1 MDTNFDFL
9 VNVDISGVQRG
20 GDTKNFTTALIV
32 FDGTYGGVDVIES
45 LNDVAAL
52 GYTNVQMGLLALALM
67 QSGVSR
73 ILAAEVGVGTTLQ
86 DVLDDNPEWFAV
98 VFADEDSQSS
108 QLFDDVK
115 GSDYLLAYGVD
126 TDGDNPPSVDDTY
139 SNIIAF
145 AHDGYMGDGDP
156 VDSNMAYGLA
166 VAAMVKYLAFDA
178 DRRFAQMDWQGLER
192 VHTSGYNA
200 TQRTAIADAGMNTY
214 GVVQGR
220 PSVQEGLTTQGLPIN
235 VVVARMWVEARIREQ
250 IAGTVY
256 NIVNQYGGLPY
267 DNAGIG
273 TIVGAVMQVLDRGE
287 RIGHFVRNYSTVDA
301 PTLADVTEQDLRD
314 GKLYL
319 EANAV
324 QKWRMH
330 RFDIRGAVRPTIG
343 EVE

>member
-20 GDTKNFTTALIV
+20 GDVKNFTTALIV
-32 FDGTYGGVDVIES
+32 FDGVYGGVDVFES
-45 LNDVAAL
+45 ADDVASSA
-52 GYTNVQMGLLALALM
+52 YTSDQKAILDLALK

-86 DVLDDNPEWFAV
+86 DVLDDNADWFAV
-98 VFADEDSQSS
+98 VFAYDDSQGS
-108 QLFDDVK
+108 QLFEDVW

-126 TDGDNPPSVDDTY
+126 TDGDNPDPQGDTY

-145 AHDGYMGDGDP
+145 AHDGYTGDGNP
-156 VDSNMAYGLA
+156 VDSDMAHKLA
-166 VAAMVKYLAFDA
+166 VAATVKYLAFDA
-178 DRRFAQMDWQGLER
+178 DRRFAQMDWQGLEGI
-192 VHTSGYNA
+192 HPSGYNA
-200 TQRTAIADAGMNTY
+200 TQRTAITDAGYNTY
-214 GVVQGR
+214 GVIQGR

-250 IAGTVY
+250 IASTVY
-256 NIVNQYGGLPY
+256 NIVNQHGGLPY

-273 TIVGAVMQVLDRGE
+273 VIIGAVMQVMDRGE
-287 RIGHFVRNYSTVDA
+287 RIGHFVRNYSSVDA
-301 PTLADVTEQDLRD
+301 PTLAEVTEQDLRD

>member
-20 GDTKNFTTALIV
+20 GDVKNFTTALIV
-32 FDGTYGGVDVIES
+32 FDGTFGGVDVFESIE
-45 LNDVAAL
+45 DVVSSSYTSDQKSILGDAL
-52 GYTNVQMGLLALALM
+52 K

-73 ILAAEVGVGTTLQ
+73 ILAAEVAGGTTLQ
-86 DVLDDNPEWFAV
+86 DVLDDNPNWFAA
-98 VFADEDSQSS
+98 VFADEDSQAS
-108 QLFDDVK
+108 QLFEDLW
-115 GSDYLLAYGVD
+115 GSDYLLAYGVE
-126 TDGDNPPSVDDTY
+126 TDGDAPDDQGDMF

-145 AHDGYMGDGDP
+145 AHDGYMGDG
-156 VDSNMAYGLA
+156 VSAESEQVYRLA

-178 DRRFAQMDWQGLER
+178 DRRFAQMDWQGLEGI
-192 VHTSGYNA
+192 HPSGYNA

-214 GVVQGR
+214 GMVQGR

-256 NIVNQYGGLPY
+256 NIVNQYGGLAY

-273 TIVGAVMQVLDRGE
+273 VVVGAVMQVLGRGE
-287 RIGHFVRNYSTVDA
+287 RIGHFVRDYSSVNA
-301 PTLADVTEQDLRD
+301 PTLAEVSEQDLRD
-314 GKLYL
+314 GKVYL
-319 EANAV
+319 EVDAV
-324 QKWRMH
+324 QRWRMH
-330 RFDIRGAVRPTIG
+330 EFNIKGAVRPTIG

>member
-20 GDTKNFTTALIV
+20 GDVKNFTTALIV
-32 FDGTYGGVDVIES
+32 FDGVYGGVDVFES
-45 LNDVAAL
+45 KEAVYSSTYSGDQQDML
-52 GYTNVQMGLLALALM
+52 GLALS

-73 ILAAEVGVGTTLQ
+73 VLAAEVGSSTTLQ
-86 DVLDDNPEWFAV
+86 DVLDDNPNWFAA
-98 VFADEDSQSS
+98 VFADEDSQAL
-108 QLFDDVK
+108 QLFEDLW

-126 TDGDNPPSVDDTY
+126 TDGDDPDPQGDTF

-145 AHDGYMGDGDP
+145 AHDGFAGDGEP
-156 VDSNMAYGLA
+156 VESDLAYRLA
-166 VAAMVKYLAFDA
+166 VAATVKYLAFDA
-178 DRRFAQMDWQGLER
+178 DRRFAQMDWQRLEGIPP
-192 VHTSGYNA
+192 SGYNA
-200 TQRTAIADAGMNTY
+200 TQRTAIMDAGMNTY

-250 IAGTVY
+250 IASTVY
-256 NIVNQYGGLPY
+256 NVVNQYGGLPY

-273 TIVGAVMQVLDRGE
+273 TVVGAVMQVLDRGE

-330 RFDIRGAVRPTIG
+330 RFDIRGAIRPTIG

>member
-32 FDGTYGGVDVIES
+32 FDGVFGGVDVLES
-45 LNDVAAL
+45 ADDVASS
-52 GYTNVQMGLLALALM
+52 GYTSDQKAILDLALK

-73 ILAAEVGVGTTLQ
+73 ILAAEVAVGTTLQ
-86 DVLDDNPEWFAV
+86 DVLDDNAAWFAV
-98 VFADEDSQSS
+98 VFGDEDSQSS

-126 TDGDNPPSVDDTY
+126 TDGDNPPSTDDTY

-145 AHDGYMGDGDP
+145 AHDGYTGDGNA
-156 VDSNMAYGLA
+156 VDSELAYKLA
-166 VAAMVKYLAFDA
+166 VAATVKYLAFDA
-178 DRRFAQMDWQGLER
+178 DRRFAQMDWQGLEGI
-192 VHTSGYNA
+192 HPSGYNA
-200 TQRTAIADAGMNTY
+200 TQRTAIADEGYNTY
-214 GVVQGR
+214 GVIQGR
-220 PSVQEGLTTQGLPIN
+220 PSVQEGLTTQGLPVN

-256 NIVNQYGGLPY
+256 NVVNQYGGLAY

-273 TIVGAVMQVLDRGE
+273 VVVGAVMQVLGRGE
-287 RIGHFVRNYSTVDA
+287 RIGHFVRDYSAVNA
-301 PTLADVTEQDLRD
+301 PTLAEVTEQDLRD
-314 GKLYL
+314 GKVYL
-319 EANAV
+319 EVDAV
-324 QKWRMH
+324 QRWRMH
-330 RFDIRGAVRPTIG
+330 EFNIRGAVRPTIG

>member
-32 FDGTYGGVDVIES
+32 FDGTYGGVDVLES
-45 LNDVAAL
+45 ADDVDSS
-52 GYTNVQMGLLALALM
+52 GYASDQKNILTIALA

-73 ILAAEVGVGTTLQ
+73 VLAAEVGAGTTLQ
-86 DVLDDNPEWFAV
+86 DVLDDNPDWFAV

-126 TDGDNPPSVDDTY
+126 TDGDSPPSTDDTY

-145 AHDGYMGDGDP
+145 AHDGFAGDGEP
-156 VDSNMAYGLA
+156 VESDLAYRLA
-166 VAAMVKYLAFDA
+166 VAATVKYLAFDA
-178 DRRFAQMDWQGLER
+178 DRRFAQMDWQGLEGIYP
-192 VHTSGYNA
+192 SGYNA
-200 TQRTAIADAGMNTY
+200 TQRTEISSAGYNTY
-214 GVVQGR
+214 GVIQGR
-220 PSVQEGLTTQGLPIN
+220 PSVQEGLTTQGLPVN

-250 IAGTVY
+250 VASTVY
-256 NIVNQYGGLPY
+256 NVVNQYGGLPY

-273 TIVGAVMQVLDRGE
+273 VVVGAVMQVLDRGE
-287 RIGHFVRNYSTVDA
+287 RIGHFVRNYSAVNA
-301 PTLADVTEQDLRD
+301 PTLAEVTEQDLRD

-319 EANAV
+319 EVNAV

-330 RFDIRGAVRPTIG
+330 EFDIRGAVRPTIG